1 MLRIILVGL
10 LVLSAIMLLIGQGMY
25 SVSITKYYV
34 DESFSMTKSAASM
47 VTKVTNV
54 EKLSDQV
61 MDIYRSLPKEERE
74 KRGTVEYQRHFS
86 EILNSQDY
94 RVLNKVMEKFSE
106 SSAINDVYIACY
118 DKETKVIVYVCDPED
133 NPGSVCPPGFWE
145 NVPDKELATFLGWDG
160 KGKLYDIG
168 ASEFSGWMC
177 TSGVPIKDKNGNTIC
192 FILAD
197 VTLREVIDGM
207 KSFLLQY
214 GIALAIVGLIV
225 GYIFRRRVNR
235 TVIDPINQITNAA
248 NQYVN
253 DRNQG
258 ISETEHFSKL
268 EIHTGDE
275 MESLCH
281 VLGNMENA
289 LADYER
295 NLTKITAERERI
307 RTELDLATRI
317 QEDMLPG
324 TFPPFPD
331 RGEFDIY
338 ASMWPAKEVGGDFY
352 DFYLIDEDHLGLV
365 IADVSGKG
373 IPAALFMMA
382 SKIIIGDSAMMKI
395 SPAQILERANNL
407 ICLSNR
413 EQMFVTVW
421 MGILEISTGKVT
433 AASAGHEF
441 PVIKNKDG
449 DFELFKDRH
458 GLVIGAMENMKYVD
472 YEIAM
477 EPGSKIFVYTD
488 GVPEAT
494 NKDNEMFGTERMID
508 ALNID
513 PKASPID
520 LLFLVKQSV
529 DSFVGEAE
537 AFDDLTMLCVEY
549 HGKKTDDI

>member
-54 EKLSDQV
+54 EKLSNQG

-118 DKETKVIVYVCDPED
+118 DKETKAIVYVCDPED

-331 RGEFDIY
+331 RCEFDIY

-458 GLVIGAMENMKYVD
+458 GLVVGAMENMKYVD
-472 YEIAM
+472 YEITM

-529 DSFVGEAE
+529 DSFVGQAE

-549 HGKKTDDI
+549 HGTKPDDI